1 MQLLILLALV
11 VSSLARSFVKGP
23 PARDARTSSNKYI
36 VKVKGDVHTSA
47 EAQLKASLSAAPD
60 HHYSLHG
67 FRGFAGTLTTEEL
80 TRLESD
86 NLVCWLSNPIA
97 NYGC

>member
-1 MQLLILLALV
+1 MHLLILLALV
-11 VSSLARSFVKGP
+11 ASSLPQSLVRGP

-36 VKVKGDVHTSA
+36 VKVKGDVHTSV

-60 HHYSLHG
+60 HHYSMHD
-67 FRGFAGTLTTEEL
+67 FRGFAGTLTTDEL

-86 NLVCWLSNPIA
+86 NLVCWLSNHIA
-97 NYGC
+97 SYVC